1 MSAFAG
7 RNGVLHAESVPL
19 PDIAARFGTPCW
31 VYSRR
36 ALETAL
42 DEFQQELRGIDSLVC
57 YAVKA
62 NSNIAVLDVLAR
74 RGAGF
79 DIVSAGEL
87 KRVLAAGADP
97 RQIVFSGVGKTAA
110 EMELA
115 LTIGILCFNVE
126 SAGELERLNTVAG
139 RLGRTAP
146 ISLRVNPDVDA
157 RTHPYVST
165 GLKENKFGVAYEDAL
180 TLYRQAASLANL
192 EISGIDCHIGSQ
204 LLDPAPFSEALDKV
218 LLLVDQLAADGIVLH
233 HIDLG
238 GGLGIR
244 YRDEEAPTVKAY
256 LLPMLAKL
264 RQRHLRVLLEPGRRL
279 VGNAGLLLTRVEYLK
294 PGEVKNFAIVDAAM
308 NDLARPALYGSWHDI
323 VPVISRQGAA
333 LPWDVVGPVCESGDF
348 LGRGRELVLAAGDL
362 LAIMSA
368 GAYSMAMSSNYN
380 SRPRAAE
387 VMVDGT
393 QAHLVRRR
401 ETAEELYALEQRLP
415 ADAG

>member
-1 MSAFAG
+1 MNAFAY
-7 RNGVLHAESVPL
+7 RDGVLQAELVSL
-19 PDIAARFGTPCW
+19 IDIAARFGTPCW
-31 VYSRR
+31 VYSRA

-42 DEFQQELRGIDSLVC
+42 DEFQQELRGFDALVC

-62 NSNIAVLDVLAR
+62 NSNLAVLDVFAR

-79 DIVSAGEL
+79 DIVSGGEL
-87 KRVLAAGADP
+87 QRVLAAGANP

-115 LTIGILCFNVE
+115 LRIGILCFNVE
-126 SAGELERLNTVAG
+126 SAAELERLDRIAG
-139 RLGRTAP
+139 QLGKIAP

-157 RTHPYVST
+157 GTHPYIST
-165 GLKENKFGVAYEDAL
+165 GLKENKFGVAYDEAL
-180 TLYRQAASLANL
+180 ALYRQAASLANL
-192 EISGIDCHIGSQ
+192 QVTGIDCHIGSQ

-218 LLLVDQLAADGIVLH
+218 LLLVDQLAADGIALR

-244 YRDEEAPTVKAY
+244 YRDEEVPTVKAY
-256 LLPMLAKL
+256 LRPMLDKL
-264 RQRHLRVLLEPGRRL
+264 KERQLQVLLEPGRRL

-294 PGEVKNFAIVDAAM
+294 PGEVRNFAIVDAAM

-323 VPVISRQGAA
+323 VAVVPRQTTSST
-333 LPWDVVGPVCESGDF
+333 WEIVGPVCESGDF
-348 LGRGRELVLAAGDL
+348 LGRGRELALAAGDL
-362 LAIMSA
+362 LAILSA

-387 VMVDGT
+387 VMVDGG
-393 QAHLVRRR
+393 AVHLVRRR
-401 ETAEELYALEQRLP
+401 ETVAELYALEQRLP
-415 ADAG
+415 